1 MAVNYKSKIK
11 KAMQAVGTYKK
22 EHETAIEICA
32 GMLADYDEAMSA
44 GGGEKFLITD
54 GEKTVKNPLYAI
66 KEKLRADILVY
77 LRELGLT
84 PAGLRKMQQQEET
97 KENKSKLVEVLG
109 ELTNGKGK

>member
-22 EHETAIEICA
+22 EYDKAIEICS
-32 GMLADYDEAMSA
+32 GMLCDYDEAEESGA
-44 GGGEKFLITD
+44 EKFTVTD
-54 GEKTVKNPLYAI
+54 GGKKVKNPMYAI
-66 KEKLRADILVY
+66 REKLRADILVY

-84 PAGLRKMQQQEET
+84 PAGLKKMQQQEET

-109 ELTNGKGK
+109 ELTNDKKK